1 MKSAKSQKKL
11 LKNKMENIALQLLN
25 NNQKWKKKFSPSN
38 SRNKVDIKEK
48 DDKEMS
54 IDTQKDF
61 LTLIKSKKL
70 IKNPN
75 AKININ
81 KNNNNKNF
89 SNYNSFYN
97 KKKDFLNLKEEE
109 KEKIRKKS
117 QIPKN
122 KKAIVPK
129 IKGLEII
136 VQKHINNLNR
146 EPKKN
151 LNSINCKHLQI

>member
-1 MKSAKSQKKL
+1 
-11 LKNKMENIALQLLN
+11 MEKEI
-25 NNQKWKKKFSPSN
+25 SPSN

-109 KEKIRKKS
+109 KEKTRKKS

-136 VQKHINNLNR
+136 V
-146 EPKKN
+146 
-151 LNSINCKHLQI
+151 